1 MKEGWQKLT
10 LGEAFATT
18 TGGTPPKT
26 EYSLYGD
33 YIPFVKPPEL
43 NDTTIEAAADGLSQ
57 DGAKVARTL
66 PVNSILVSC
75 IGNLGKIGL
84 NTIPVAFNQQINAIL
99 PNEKIALPWFMFY
112 QVLGPA
118 FKDQLQVQASGTT
131 VPIVNK
137 SKFNSIAIVLPEI
150 KEQHRIVTLLDK
162 AFADI
167 ATAKANA
174 EKNLQNA
181 RDLFNSHLQSIF
193 TIRGEDWVEKR
204 LGDIG
209 KVSMCKRIFK
219 EQTTPTGE
227 IPFYKIG
234 TFGKQ
239 ADAFIPA
246 EIYQQFRQKYSFPNK
261 GDVLVSAA
269 GTVGRCVVYDGED
282 AYFQDSNI
290 VWIANDQTKILNHFL
305 YHFYGSCDW
314 NSTQGATISRLY
326 NDNLRQIVIAFPQ
339 SLDEQKSIATQLD
352 VLTDET
358 NRLTDIYR
366 QKLTALD
373 NLKKSLLH
381 QAFSG
386 QL

>member
-1 MKEGWQKLT
+1 M
-10 LGEAFATT
+10 
-18 TGGTPPKT
+18 
-26 EYSLYGD
+26 
-33 YIPFVKPPEL
+33 
-43 NDTTIEAAADGLSQ
+43 
-57 DGAKVARTL
+57 
-66 PVNSILVSC
+66 
-75 IGNLGKIGL
+75 
-84 NTIPVAFNQQINAIL
+84 
-99 PNEKIALPWFMFY
+99 PWFVFY
-112 QVLGPA
+112 QVLGPT
-118 FKDQLQVQASGTT
+118 FKEQLEEQASGTT

-137 SKFNSIAIVLPEI
+137 SKFNSIPIVLPSIE
-150 KEQHRIVTLLDK
+150 EQYRIVTLLDE

-181 RDLFNSHLQSIF
+181 RELFTSHLQSVF
-193 TIRGEDWVEKR
+193 TRQGLDWVVQP

-219 EQTTPTGE
+219 EQTTPTGD

-234 TFGKQ
+234 TFGKEP
-239 ADAFIPA
+239 DAFIPA
-246 EIYQQFRQKYSFPNK
+246 EIYHQFRQKYSFPNK

-290 VWIANDQTKILNHFL
+290 VWIANDQTKLLNHFL
-305 YHFYGSCDW
+305 YHFYSACDW
-314 NSTQGATISRLY
+314 NSTKGATISRLY

-339 SLDEQKSIATQLD
+339 SLDEQNRIAAQLD
-352 VLTDET
+352 VLSEKT
-358 NRLTDIYR
+358 NQLTDIYR

-373 NLKKSLLH
+373 DLKKSLLH